1 MKNIYLTL
9 IVILVVGYIKPVT
22 YAKAGIE
29 TNPEFH
35 VKFDAESDFLTI
47 KMKHSSTKTLTQ
59 ARNLYK
65 STSYFKNIHQFFP
78 CGKNDILLK
87 IEELKNDEDYR
98 FEYFMACKNQ
108 SKRSSKI

>member
-1 MKNIYLTL
+1 MKHIYLTL
-9 IVILVVGYIKPVT
+9 IVVLVLGHIEPVNCT
-22 YAKAGIE
+22 KATIE

-47 KMKHSSTKTLTQ
+47 KMKHSRTKTLIQ

-65 STSYFKNIHQFFP
+65 STNYFKSIHQFFP

-87 IEELKNDEDYR
+87 VEELKNDEDYR
-98 FEYFMACKNQ
+98 FKYFMACENQ
-108 SKRSSKI
+108 S